1 MSFSARKKH
10 FFDKNSN
17 IYPSSPFFTFDVKE
31 LFFPMVIFS
40 LNPEGLFGAR
50 WRTWWNP
57 PPNIFNLAKNRP
69 FLEEFK
75 KKVFK
80 CDRNHIHKVYV
91 TQIHHD
97 TLFFDP
103 IFAKNIQ
110 ILAENIHFSFVKIP
124 HFWLFSGVLEVKLKF
139 QDKFYVIFDH
149 NKCPSSE
156 KEDEKCNLRIS
167 YFHQIQPSH
176 TEFVFL
182 FVWRSLLPTVTQKPK
197 LTLL

>member
-1 MSFSARKKH
+1 M
-10 FFDKNSN
+10 
-17 IYPSSPFFTFDVKE
+17 
-31 LFFPMVIFS
+31 
-40 LNPEGLFGAR
+40 FGR
-50 WRTWWNP
+50 
-57 PPNIFNLAKNRP
+57 I
-69 FLEEFK
+69 K

-124 HFWLFSGVLEVKLKF
+124 HFWLFSGVLEVKLKL
-139 QDKFYVIFDH
+139 QDKFYAIFDH

-167 YFHQIQPSH
+167 YFHQIQPIHDLHPS
-176 TEFVFL
+176 
-182 FVWRSLLPTVTQKPK
+182 SICLLTKSRI
-197 LTLL
+197 TLLFSFWEHLHRPLLLLANKILHC

>member
-1 MSFSARKKH
+1 M
-10 FFDKNSN
+10 
-17 IYPSSPFFTFDVKE
+17 
-31 LFFPMVIFS
+31 
-40 LNPEGLFGAR
+40 
-50 WRTWWNP
+50 
-57 PPNIFNLAKNRP
+57 
-69 FLEEFK
+69 
-75 KKVFK
+75 
-80 CDRNHIHKVYV
+80 YV

-156 KEDEKCNLRIS
+156 KEDEKCTLRKS
-167 YFHQIQPSH
+167 YFHQIQPNH
-176 TEFVFL
+176 NA
-182 FVWRSLLPTVTQKPK
+182 PNTQQ
-197 LTLL
+197 LVGSSAVVYLVCAILDVCHNSAQYQYQHNS

>member
-1 MSFSARKKH
+1 M
-10 FFDKNSN
+10 
-17 IYPSSPFFTFDVKE
+17 
-31 LFFPMVIFS
+31 
-40 LNPEGLFGAR
+40 FGR
-50 WRTWWNP
+50 
-57 PPNIFNLAKNRP
+57 I
-69 FLEEFK
+69 K

-156 KEDEKCNLRIS
+156 KEDEKCILRKS
-167 YFHQIQPSH
+167 YFHQIQPKH
-176 TEFVFL
+176 IIV
-182 FVWRSLLPTVTQKPK
+182 QIN
-197 LTLL
+197 

>member
-1 MSFSARKKH
+1 MSISVRKMH

-156 KEDEKCNLRIS
+156 KEDEKCILRKS
-167 YFHQIQPSH
+167 YFHQIQPRYTS
-176 TEFVFL
+176 T
-182 FVWRSLLPTVTQKPK
+182 SGI
-197 LTLL
+197 

>member
-1 MSFSARKKH
+1 M
-10 FFDKNSN
+10 
-17 IYPSSPFFTFDVKE
+17 
-31 LFFPMVIFS
+31 
-40 LNPEGLFGAR
+40 
-50 WRTWWNP
+50 
-57 PPNIFNLAKNRP
+57 
-69 FLEEFK
+69 EEFK

-80 CDRNHIHKVYV
+80 CDWNHIHKVYV

-167 YFHQIQPSH
+167 YFHQIQPIYALK
-176 TEFVFL
+176 TKL
-182 FVWRSLLPTVTQKPK
+182 RLLGIMRTCD
-197 LTLL
+197 